1 MEESLSNMEPKSLG
15 RRAFLKVAA
24 VASLAPILAACGGT
38 ASVASSSGSVQA
50 AASVQTSAAA
60 KPASAAA
67 STSAAASAKPA
78 ASGAAAAKPAASGSA
93 SAKPAASSATAA
105 RNLSGSLTMLQWS
118 HFVPAYDKWFDQW
131 ADDWGKKNNVQV
143 KVDHIALADLPARSA
158 AEVAA
163 KSGHDIFGW
172 FAEGGPRLFD
182 QSLVDVSDIVD
193 PLAKA
198 GGGYIPAAES
208 LCKVNGVWKGVPDF
222 FVPFLSLMRKDV
234 MDKVG
239 WTKGTL
245 ETWDDLLEFGTKSK
259 AAGFPIGTALS
270 DTSDGQM
277 TWRSLMW
284 SYGSYL
290 TDKDGKK
297 VTLDSPETRTV
308 LDYAKKLYTQAMTPE
323 VLSWDDS
330 GNNRY
335 LASGKGAWIYNPIS
349 ALRSI
354 EDDKAPQSQEIAKNS
369 IIGQSLKGPKGQLMS
384 PQWVIYGVWNWS
396 KNVPAAKAFLTDLKM
411 NWKEAFTQSKGYDM
425 PFELDYNKAPMP
437 VLSDDPKYKVIV
449 GIEKAVQVIGYPGP
463 NTVAANEALNQ
474 NVISTMFTDYAAR
487 NVSADQAI
495 AKAVKAAE
503 QIYAKAG

>member
-1 MEESLSNMEPKSLG
+1 MDEQLSGVPSRGLG
-15 RRAFLKVAA
+15 RRAFLQVAA
-24 VASLAPILAACGGT
+24 VASLGSILAACGG
-38 ASVASSSGSVQA
+38 A
-50 AASVQTSAAA
+50 AAPSTAPASSAAA
-60 KPASAAA
+60 KPSSAAPAISAKPAASGGASAKPAA
-67 STSAAASAKPA
+67 SAAASAKPVA
-78 ASGAAAAKPAASGSA
+78 G
-93 SAKPAASSATAA
+93 
-105 RNLSGSLTMLQWS
+105 LSGSLSMIQWS
-118 HFVPAYDKWFDQW
+118 HFVPAYDTWFDKW
-131 ADDWGKKNNVQV
+131 AADWGTKNKVQV

-182 QSLVDVSDIVD
+182 KDLVDVSDVVD
-193 PLAKA
+193 TLSKA

-208 LCKVNGVWKGVPDF
+208 LNKVNGVWKGVPDF

-245 ETWDDLLEFGTKSK
+245 ETWDDLLQFGTKSK
-259 AAGFPIGTALS
+259 AAGFPVGTALS

-290 TDKDGKK
+290 FDKDGKK

-354 EDDKAPQSQEIAKNS
+354 EDDKNPQSQELAKNI
-369 IIGQSLKGPKGQLMS
+369 IIGQSLSGPKGQLMS
-384 PQWVIYGVWNWS
+384 PQWVNYGIWNWS

-411 NWKEAFTQSKGYDM
+411 NWKEAFTNSKGYDM
-425 PFELDYNKAPMP
+425 PFEVNYNKAPMP

-449 GIEKAVQVIGYPGP
+449 GIEKAVQVVGYPGP

-474 NVISTMFTDYAAR
+474 NVLSTMFTDFAAK
-487 NVSADQAI
+487 NMSADAAI

-503 QIYAKAG
+503 AIVAKAG